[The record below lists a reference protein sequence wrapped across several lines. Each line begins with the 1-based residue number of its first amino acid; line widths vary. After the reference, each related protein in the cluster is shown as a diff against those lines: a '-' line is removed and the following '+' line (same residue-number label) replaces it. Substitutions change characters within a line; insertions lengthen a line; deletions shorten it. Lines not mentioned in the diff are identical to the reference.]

1 MNQIKRGPGR
11 PRKERPEVPPAPA
24 DDGAPRHTRRLKLIR
39 NAWQP
44 SGKVLAGTIIEV
56 DEFEAERLLM
66 INVAV
71 VV

>member
-11 PRKERPEVPPAPA
+11 PRKERPEAPSAPA
-24 DDGAPRHTRRLKLIR
+24 DDGSPRHTRRLKLIR